1 MGESSVLYA
10 DLILLKSI
18 LLCFTPLLP
27 APPKNQSTLAVH
39 CILLVYLK
47 LFSIILILIQERHI
61 TNLFH
66 MFLGQGK
73 NNSLFAHKLARQKS
87 SSPLHVLAFL
97 LYSLILHPS
106 SPYSSSSFLHLHHCY
121 LSSLSHP
128 RYQQSQF
135 LLQYAGSPVFKG
147 IGMICYQLLQKGGR
161 TQVYR
166 KRVAGYGH

>member
-27 APPKNQSTLAVH
+27 APPKNQSTLAVC

-47 LFSIILILIQERHI
+47 IFSIILILIQERHI

-73 NNSLFAHKLARQKS
+73 NNSSFAHKLARQKS

-106 SPYSSSSFLHLHHCY
+106 SPLSTPPFSITAISVHWVTQGISNHNFSFNMLAA
-121 LSSLSHP
+121 LSS
-128 RYQQSQF
+128 RE
-135 LLQYAGSPVFKG
+135 
-147 IGMICYQLLQKGGR
+147 
-161 TQVYR
+161 
-166 KRVAGYGH
+166 